1 MISYSAARQS
11 GAAFVVTAMNSE
23 ALRQALLDTSLI
35 SEIEHHVSIGSTNDR
50 ALELG
55 RQGASEGL
63 LVVADTQTRGKGR
76 RGRSWQDEPGRSL
89 LFTLLL
95 RPRVAPELRG
105 LIGLA
110 LAVAAAEAVTE
121 LTGLAVRTK
130 WPNDLVL
137 LLPSGQPAKLA
148 GILVE
153 GDADFC
159 VAGLGVNLGPVP
171 SLATTGLP
179 AAALA
184 QHAATLPSRETLL
197 VAILRHFEPWYRL
210 LREDGARQVVRAFRE
225 LDITL
230 GCAVTLREGSREV
243 TGLAVDLDATGALIV
258 QIGAERRRFLAGEVS
273 LSHTSLFSKDPDS

>member
-1 MISYSAARQS
+1 
-11 GAAFVVTAMNSE
+11 MNSE
-23 ALRQALLDTSLI
+23 TLHQALQVLSLI
-35 SEIEHHVSIGSTNDR
+35 SDLEYHASIGSTNDR
-50 ALELG
+50 ALELA
-55 RQGASEGL
+55 RQGAPEGFV
-63 LVVADTQTRGKGR
+63 VVADTQTRGKGR
-76 RGRSWQDEPGRSL
+76 RGKSWQDESGRSL

-95 RPRVAPELRG
+95 RPSVDPQLRG

-110 LAVAAAEAVTE
+110 LAVGAAEAVTE

-137 LLPSGQPAKLA
+137 LQPSGTPAKLA

-159 VAGLGVNLGPVP
+159 VAGLGLNVGPVP
-171 SLATTGLP
+171 PFAAAGLP
-179 AAALA
+179 AVGLA
-184 QHAATLPSRETLL
+184 PHAATVPPREALL
-197 VAILRHFEPWYRL
+197 AAILRHFEPWYRL
-210 LREDGARQVVRAFRE
+210 LTEDGARQVARAFRE

-258 QIGAERRRFLAGEVS
+258 QIGAERHRFLAGEVS
-273 LSHTSLFSKDPDS
+273 LSHTSSFSKDPNF